1 MVKKCMQILHI
12 VKPLNLNMGNYRL
25 QTGTWGTDTT
35 YVTGMQ
41 KKIKKLRIRKKMN
54 VRYCL
59 IKKIHVINLA
69 SYDAFEITN
78 L

>member
-1 MVKKCMQILHI
+1 MYADIAYCKTIKFEHGKLS
-12 VKPLNLNMGNYRL
+12 
-25 QTGTWGTDTT
+25 TTDRDLGHG
-35 YVTGMQ
+35 YNVCNWNAK